1 MTQTTTNK
9 SKFLRH
15 SKCNN
20 CGSSDG
26 RAIYEDGS
34 TYCFVCNTFEK
45 QGTEAVDIDDTPSPL
60 QATINLTDRQRDIH
74 PLTDR
79 GISQKTAH
87 RYGVT
92 ATLNKE
98 GEISHHHYPYFD
110 RKSFKQIAVKTRNVS
125 DKTFHFEGNGGNQC
139 MLFGQQCFKQGG
151 QYLTITEGECDAMAV
166 YEIFGQKFPSV
177 SIRSGSQGGVMDC
190 KRNYEFINSFEKVV
204 LCFDMDDPGQQSAR
218 EIAELFPPQK
228 VSIVKMDLKDPNEY
242 LFKNKRQEFIDRWY
256 NAKVYTPDGIVLGED
271 TWDIVSK
278 EDEIKSLPYP
288 WEGMNKMTYG
298 MRLGEL
304 CTFTAGSGIGK
315 SSIMR
320 ELAYH
325 IIKNTKESVGC
336 LFLEE
341 SIERTAKGIMSVH
354 GCKPFHLPT
363 CQTTKEEKRLSWEQ
377 TLGTGRIRL
386 WDHFGSTEISNIV
399 SKVQYLASGL
409 DCRYIILD
417 HLSMVVSAM
426 ENGDERK
433 AIDECMTKLRM
444 LVQEQKI
451 HLMLVSHLRRGTSDS
466 GHEEGAVVSLS
477 QLRGSAGIAQ
487 LSDMVFSLERN
498 GQHDDEDIRNTTTI
512 RVLKNR
518 FSGETGPC
526 CWLKW
531 NKETGRMSECDAPV
545 TRNNNRRNTKRKK
558 NVVDDFQDMPTNGF
572 KV

>member
-1 MTQTTTNK
+1 
-9 SKFLRH
+9 
-15 SKCNN
+15 
-20 CGSSDG
+20 
-26 RAIYEDGS
+26 
-34 TYCFVCNTFEK
+34 
-45 QGTEAVDIDDTPSPL
+45 
-60 QATINLTDRQRDIH
+60 
-74 PLTDR
+74 
-79 GISQKTAH
+79 
-87 RYGVT
+87 
-92 ATLNKE
+92 
-98 GEISHHHYPYFD
+98 
-110 RKSFKQIAVKTRNVS
+110 
-125 DKTFHFEGNGGNQC
+125 
-139 MLFGQQCFKQGG
+139 
-151 QYLTITEGECDAMAV
+151 
-166 YEIFGQKFPSV
+166 
-177 SIRSGSQGGVMDC
+177 
-190 KRNYEFINSFEKVV
+190 

-363 CQTTKEEKRLSWEQ
+363 CQATKEEKRLSWEQ

-498 GQHDDEDIRNTTTI
+498 GQHDEEDIRNTTTI

-531 NKETGRMSECDAPV
+531 NKDTGRMSECDAPIS
-545 TRNNNRRNTKRKK
+545 RNNNRRNIKRKK
-558 NVVDDFQDMPTNGF
+558 NVVDDFQEMPTNGF